1 MYSRSKVKKGV
12 QFMISYKDGVM
23 VVPDEHDREESE
35 QEGNKQK
42 ESVEEEEEGEGEER
56 DSEEEGESE
65 VDPAEEFG
73 SDLES
78 EVDSEQEEGER
89 EVQDSFE
96 RVDHSSSTDKEKRKV
111 VKAATKELPYT
122 FKSMSTVSPLV
133 DTFLTIQILYFSAKL
148 SGGTSVHN

>member
-1 MYSRSKVKKGV
+1 
-12 QFMISYKDGVM
+12 MISYKDGVM

-35 QEGNKQK
+35 QEGNEQK
-42 ESVEEEEEGEGEER
+42 ESVEEEGEGEER

-65 VDPAEEFG
+65 SDPAEEFG

-89 EVQDSFE
+89 EVRDSFE
-96 RVDHSSSTDKEKRKV
+96 NVDHSSSTDKEKKKV
-111 VKAATKELPYT
+111 VKAAAKELPYT